1 MDLFSLAATL
11 TLDASSYNSGITS
24 AESKSSKFATS
35 MNKAISVVKKL
46 AGAAVIG
53 KAAKS
58 LKNLA
63 DSAAAAGDKIDKQSQ
78 ALGISRKAYQEWD
91 YILSQSGSSIDS
103 LGTSMKTLNNSI
115 LSGKDSVKKLG
126 LSFDDLKGMNME
138 QQFEAVVR
146 AFQQM
151 PEGAE
156 KSALAV
162 ELFGRN
168 GMELLPLL
176 NSTSDT
182 IDQLRQK
189 FADLG
194 IEMTDKQIE
203 AAVNYSDSMDTLKR
217 TFDAVK
223 YAIGAELLPVMTEWA
238 DKAAAFA
245 GRLLKAYREDGVLG
259 VFNQLDTEL
268 QNLSATM
275 RESGNPLMEALA
287 GIIDGMRW
295 TLTTVVGLFTDFD
308 GTVKSMKESDSLA
321 LQALG
326 TALEVIE
333 SVLNW
338 VKENWSVVE
347 KGLLAIGAAFALWKL
362 GEILSKLNPIMIVI
376 TAIAGLATLIIDN
389 WDGISEFFVGLWE
402 SIQQAVTNAFIEVE
416 KWWTGIKESINAAW
430 GVIATWFNE
439 TVWQPLTE
447 FFTAA
452 WNVVTKL
459 WDGTKELISQ
469 AWNGIA
475 TWFNNTVWKPISDF
489 FTEMWNVIVQLWE
502 GTKQSISDAW
512 NGIANWFKRTV
523 WEPLTEFFT
532 SAWDEITK
540 LWTGISEAISGA
552 WNHISNWFNTT
563 VWQPISEKFT
573 SAWDVVTKLWTGISE
588 AISGAWNHIA
598 NWFNNTV
605 WKPIS
610 DFFDSAWKAI
620 KELWNNPLGAIT
632 HAWNEVARWVDENV
646 TSKITGFF
654 NNVTSA
660 IGDAIAKVGEI
671 IKKLAEIPRE
681 IVISIK
687 EAVETATH
695 AGGEAIINT
704 VSGATGASEAQKN
717 AWQAGWDFVS
727 GVLFG
732 NAKGDWNVPY
742 DNYPALLHRG
752 ELVMTASQARKYRD
766 GEENLNV
773 RQIAAVVGIEVR
785 KALKNVGVYMGADKV
800 ADITADRMND
810 NISAMNTAIL
820 HGMGG

>member
-245 GRLLKAYREDGVLG
+245 GRLLKAYREDGILG
-259 VFNQLDTEL
+259 VFSQLDTEL
-268 QNLSATM
+268 QNLTETM
-275 RESGNPLMEALA
+275 RESGNPLMQALA
-287 GIIDGMRW
+287 GIIDAMRW
-295 TLTTVVGLFTDFD
+295 TLSTVVGLFTDFD
-308 GTVKSMKESDSLA
+308 GTVKGMKESDSFA
-321 LQALG
+321 LQVLG
-326 TALEVIE
+326 GALEVVKGIFE
-333 SVLNW
+333 WISEHGEEVAAVIAGIVAAFAVSKIVGFVANLNP
-338 VKENWSVVE
+338 VI
-347 KGLLAIGAAFALWKL
+347 LIITAIGAVATYVLSHWEEIKETLVSLWEGLKETATVVWEAIKEFIVSTARNIKTWLSTIWDNIKNKASEVWKAISTTATDIWNGIKDAIVGAVRTVKTWLGTIWDNIKNKASEVWNAIKNTATDIWNSLKETASRVWEEIRKFITDPIGYVKTKL
-362 GEILSKLNPIMIVI
+362 SLLWENIQNKASEVWN
-376 TAIAGLATLIIDN
+376 GLKSLAST
-389 WDGISEFFVGLWE
+389 VWE
-402 SIQQAVTNAFIEVE
+402 SIKNAIHEPIKWIKTKLGLIWDNIKSKAESVWNAIKSAIEPIINGIASVIE
-416 KWWTGIKESINAAW
+416 GVAGAIQDVINWWNNLL
-430 GVIATWFNE
+430 GVNKD
-439 TVWQPLTE
+439 VSLT
-447 FFTAA
+447 TTHT
-452 WNVVTKL
+452 VVTKNIV
-459 WDGTKELISQ
+459 E
-469 AWNGIA
+469 
-475 TWFNNTVWKPISDF
+475 TVR
-489 FTEMWNVIVQLWE
+489 TE
-502 GTKQSISDAW
+502 
-512 NGIANWFKRTV
+512 
-523 WEPLTEFFT
+523 
-532 SAWDEITK
+532 
-540 LWTGISEAISGA
+540 SG
-552 WNHISNWFNTT
+552 
-563 VWQPISEKFT
+563 
-573 SAWDVVTKLWTGISE
+573 DVVTTYDDDSQTVEYANGGT
-588 AISGAWNHIA
+588 SG
-598 NWFNNTV
+598 
-605 WKPIS
+605 
-610 DFFDSAWKAI
+610 
-620 KELWNNPLGAIT
+620 G
-632 HAWNEVARWVDENV
+632 R
-646 TSKITGFF
+646 GF
-654 NNVTSA
+654 
-660 IGDAIAKVGEI
+660 
-671 IKKLAEIPRE
+671 
-681 IVISIK
+681 
-687 EAVETATH
+687 
-695 AGGEAIINT
+695 
-704 VSGATGASEAQKN
+704 
-717 AWQAGWDFVS
+717 
-727 GVLFG
+727 
-732 NAKGDWNVPY
+732 AKGLWNVPY
-742 DNYPALLHRG
+742 DMTARIHRG
-752 ELVMTASQARKYRD
+752 ETILSPSQARKYRD
-766 GEENLNV
+766 GEENMSV
-773 RQIAAVVGIEVR
+773 RQIAAVVGVEVR
-785 KALKNVGVYMGADKV
+785 KALKNVGIYMGADKV

-820 HGMGG
+820 HGMGGIT